1 MNQKSGAMNS
11 QSMLKQGDQPRVSN
25 RDVAS
30 EKQSP
35 SMSYVRSQPRGATLR
50 TNQSRG
56 MKRG

>member
-30 EKQSP
+30 ENKP
-35 SMSYVRSQPRGATLR
+35 ASMAYIRSQPRGATLR

-56 MKRG
+56 IKRG